1 MEHLMKEEKRRQ
13 VLHRNR
19 IELLGEETA
28 KKFQEED
35 YEQDQELLVQIL
47 EKIVKRK
54 NPEPQHQRKRLRE
67 SKGLREAK
75 GFDVGDIAGIP
86 VRPVLLDSPESLER
100 IGGYAKLALDEHNKR
115 NNTKYRFVK
124 VLKANIGG
132 TLGRTYF
139 ITFQV
144 KDRACSGSPILNFQA
159 KVRTF
164 NGQATVTFSTPE
176 L

>member
-1 MEHLMKEEKRRQ
+1 MKEEKRRQ

-47 EKIVKRK
+47 EKIAKRE

-75 GFDVGDIAGIP
+75 
-86 VRPVLLDSPESLER
+86 VRTWV
-100 IGGYAKLALDEHNKR
+100 
-115 NNTKYRFVK
+115 
-124 VLKANIGG
+124 
-132 TLGRTYF
+132 RTY
-139 ITFQV
+139 IPKCAL
-144 KDRACSGSPILNFQA
+144 KDSSVLIVFCFFVFVCAR
-159 KVRTF
+159 
-164 NGQATVTFSTPE
+164 
-176 L
+176 